1 MGGCPTGEF
10 SGSFPR
16 GRRKR
21 GLPTDLQK
29 EIVQEIET
37 LLGGASIADLDLEAV
52 EMAARRQALRLAARA
67 LEQRLNTDTRDHVG
81 PELPCPCGGSAKYH
95 GRHEKTF
102 ESVLGALHLQRAYY
116 HCAQCESGF
125 CPRDQSLGL
134 ESYSLTPGVLR
145 MTASA
150 AARVSFEESRE
161 LLHELAGVEVSAKQ
175 VERVAEALGAEIAVD
190 EQQQVETTGEV
201 ASAAPTMYLGMDG
214 TGVPMR
220 AQEVADR
227 AGKQA
232 DGSAKTREA
241 KLVTI
246 WTAESRDEEDKPVRD
261 PGSVTYSA
269 AIESAATLDTSADLS
284 DFAARV
290 EREANRR
297 GFTDATRQVVLGDG
311 SPWIWNTA
319 SELFPHAT
327 QILDRFHAKEHL
339 SQVGKVIYGESPEG
353 KLWIQGRYD
362 ELDQGRLKS
371 LVEALRGR
379 AGQYKEAGECIRYI
393 SKNRCRMRYPKFHQQ
408 GFCTSTGVVE
418 ACCKVVIGT
427 RLKRTGMHWSVKGAN
442 AIIALRC
449 CKLSGRFEGFWERR
463 SDQMKAAA

>member
-1 MGGCPTGEF
+1 
-10 SGSFPR
+10 
-16 GRRKR
+16 
-21 GLPTDLQK
+21 
-29 EIVQEIET
+29 
-37 LLGGASIADLDLEAV
+37 
-52 EMAARRQALRLAARA
+52 
-67 LEQRLNTDTRDHVG
+67 
-81 PELPCPCGGSAKYH
+81 
-95 GRHEKTF
+95 
-102 ESVLGALHLQRAYY
+102 
-116 HCAQCESGF
+116 
-125 CPRDQSLGL
+125 
-134 ESYSLTPGVLR
+134 

-150 AARVSFEESRE
+150 AALVSFEESSG

-175 VERVAEALGAEIAVD
+175 VERAAGALGAEIAVD
-190 EQQQVETTGEV
+190 EQQPVEKTEEGAPT
-201 ASAAPTMYLGMDG
+201 APTMYLGMDG

-246 WTAESRDEEDKPVRD
+246 WTAESRDGEGKPVRD

-297 GFTDATRQVVLGDG
+297 GFTGATCQVVLGDG

-319 SELFPHAT
+319 SELFPQAT

-339 SQVGKVIYGESPEG
+339 RRVGKVIYGESPEA
-353 KLWIQGRYD
+353 KPWIQARYD
-362 ELDQGRLKS
+362 ELDQGRLQS
-371 LVEALRGR
+371 LVHGLHRH
-379 AGQYKEAGECIRYI
+379 AGQYKEARECIHYI
-393 SKNRCRMRYPKFHQQ
+393 WKNRCRMRYPKFHQQ

-418 ACCKVVIGT
+418 AGCKVVIGT
-427 RLKRTGMHWSVKGAN
+427 RLKRAGMHWSVKGAN

-449 CKLSGRFEGFWERR
+449 SKLSGRFQDFWERR
-463 SDQMKAAA
+463 SDQMKTAA